1 MAYTER
7 DFRSKKELKEAVSK
21 WVDYQELL
29 KNKPWPGTIGAIVAQ
44 PALMRPPQPVRT
56 YQPGPFAAN
65 HPSNGTVYLEGPHY
79 PKAHTWYA
87 QAELKDGIV
96 IKVK

>member
-1 MAYTER
+1 MEVGKWLTQREILGVRRVER
-7 DFRSKKELKEAVSK
+7 AVSK

-65 HPSNGTVYLEGPHY
+65 HPSNGQSIWKVPTI
-79 PKAHTWYA
+79 PKRILGMRK
-87 QAELKDGIV
+87 QS
-96 IKVK
+96 